1 MVYVVFTTSE
11 VLRGRPYGGCA
22 IFWHQGLCCD
32 VSLLD
37 TGSRRVCA
45 IRCTFKFGIFVFI
58 NVYIPGESGD
68 VNRSEF
74 CDTLNIIESIVDDG
88 CYVVLGGDFNVDF
101 SRNRSNSSTHRSFCT
116 RLNLYPVIFHEA
128 SQIDYSYHFSVKQ
141 FHTVHHFIVSQQLF
155 QDSIDRLCAIH
166 KVDSTSDHD
175 PVFMQMSVDVQ
186 RFNTLG

>member
-1 MVYVVFTTSE
+1 MASKSSGMTDLPFLPINLMSFNCRGFNSVKKTYLDSLLSQCDILFLQEHWLSELQLSSLSNSSHHCHGVCGFSTSE
-11 VLRGRPYGGCA
+11 VLQGRPYGGCA

-58 NVYIPGESGD
+58 NVYMPGESGD

-74 CDTLNIIESIVDDG
+74 CDTLNIIESIVDDNDG

-101 SRNRSNSSTHRSFCT
+101 GRNWSNSST
-116 RLNLYPVIFHEA
+116 L
-128 SQIDYSYHFSVKQ
+128 
-141 FHTVHHFIVSQQLF
+141 
-155 QDSIDRLCAIH
+155 
-166 KVDSTSDHD
+166 
-175 PVFMQMSVDVQ
+175 
-186 RFNTLG
+186 